1 MEELIA
7 SHDLFVLQVEMDVYT
22 MAKRV
27 STYTVAHT
35 RAPIACHNI
44 MCVCVCF

>member
-1 MEELIA
+1 MEELIS

-27 STYTVAHT
+27 SDTQNWA
-35 RAPIACHNI
+35 N
-44 MCVCVCF
+44 